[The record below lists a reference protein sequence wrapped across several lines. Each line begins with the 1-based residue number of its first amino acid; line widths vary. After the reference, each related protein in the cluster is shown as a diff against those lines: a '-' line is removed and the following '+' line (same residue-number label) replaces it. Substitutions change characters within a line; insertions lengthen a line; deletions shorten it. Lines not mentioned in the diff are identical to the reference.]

1 MLDMFASSGELRTQV
16 AEIYARWKTAG
27 AALETLERT
36 EQEKLRLLDL
46 WEFQRREIE
55 GAAPAAGE
63 DEAIEAE
70 RRVLQN
76 LGRLQE
82 NAGTAY
88 AALYDSPEAAL
99 AQVRL
104 AAKRLDD
111 VCRIDPSLAV
121 ACAIIFR
128 AWRRIPAAWRRS
140 RTAWRCSIS

>member
-16 AEIYARWKTAG
+16 AEIYARWKAAG
-27 AALETLERT
+27 TALETLERT

-76 LGRLQE
+76 LGRGDRSRAPRPAEPRPLAGE
-82 NAGTAY
+82 CRHRLRRALRFARSRAGAGAPGRHNAG
-88 AALYDSPEAAL
+88 
-99 AQVRL
+99 
-104 AAKRLDD
+104 
-111 VCRIDPSLAV
+111 
-121 ACAIIFR
+121 
-128 AWRRIPAAWRRS
+128 
-140 RTAWRCSIS
+140 RC